1 MSARVLPEQHLT
13 PAEVCARL
21 RVSRR
26 TLYSLIR
33 PGAVWPV
40 AKLNERT
47 IRVPASS
54 LSRFLAAC
62 TWDPK
67 GVAQ

>member
-1 MSARVLPEQHLT
+1 MKAAAVEQHLT

-21 RVSRR
+21 KVSRR
-26 TLYSLIR
+26 TLFSLIR

-40 AKLNERT
+40 ARLNSRT

-54 LSRFLAAC
+54 VAKFLEGC
-62 TWDPK
+62 TWDPRE
-67 GVAQ
+67 VQS